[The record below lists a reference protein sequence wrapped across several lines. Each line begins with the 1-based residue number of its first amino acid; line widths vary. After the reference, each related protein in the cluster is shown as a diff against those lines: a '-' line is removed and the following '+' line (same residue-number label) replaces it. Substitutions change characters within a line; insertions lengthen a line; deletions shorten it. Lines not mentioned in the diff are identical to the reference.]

1 VIKNSNYS
9 LGYSLFNIKITNYIR
24 QSTNMPNHH
33 GSLYIGIMLGDA
45 TIRKINIPNN
55 NARIIFKQ
63 SMVNFSYLWLV
74 FTELFPY
81 CNSYPK
87 FYSSKFKD
95 KYYYRVVIGTRNY
108 PFLNEI
114 YDMFIKNGKKRVP
127 VDIYNELTPIALAH
141 WIMCDGAFQS
151 KGLIFG
157 TDSFTKK
164 DVVKLMNVLLIKY
177 NINST
182 YHVSK

>member
-9 LGYSLFNIKITNYIR
+9 LGYSLFNTKITNYIR
-24 QSTNMPNHH
+24 QRTNMSDHH
-33 GSLYIGIMLGDA
+33 RSILIGIMLGDA
-45 TIRKINIPNN
+45 TIRKIDIPNN

-74 FTELFPY
+74 FTKLFPY

-87 FYSSKFKD
+87 FYSYKFKD
-95 KYYYRVVIGTRNY
+95 KYYYGVVIGTRNY

-114 YDMFIKNGKKRVP
+114 YDIFIENGKKRVP

-141 WIMCDGAFQS
+141 WIMCDGAFHS
-151 KGLIFG
+151 KGLIF
-157 TDSFTKK
+157 
-164 DVVKLMNVLLIKY
+164 LLIRLVKRM
-177 NINST
+177 
-182 YHVSK
+182 